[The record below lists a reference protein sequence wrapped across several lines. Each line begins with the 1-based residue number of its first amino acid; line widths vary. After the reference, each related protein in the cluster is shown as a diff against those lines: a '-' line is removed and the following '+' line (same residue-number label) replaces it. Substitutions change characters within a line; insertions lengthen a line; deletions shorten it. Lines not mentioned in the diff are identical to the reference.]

1 MEKVT
6 YYGETDG
13 ISLEQMVRSGTF
25 NMRVKHFH
33 PSMRFFISS
42 RGNGSSFL
50 ITESTRQEPGI

>member
-33 PSMRFFISS
+33 PQYEIFYIVEGERIFCFP
-42 RGNGSSFL
+42 L
-50 ITESTRQEPGI
+50 CT

>member
-33 PSMRFFISS
+33 PQYEIFISS